1 MENKKGLFAGIHRDG
16 YTWKDSM
23 IVSIFLF
30 FMMFIAGTG
39 IGLAIGSIIKL
50 FSNGGNAELLE
61 ILGGQLRI
69 SRILDHCV
77 RLPSSRQI
85 R

>member
-30 FMMFIAGTG
+30 FMMIIVGSG
-39 IGLAIGSIIKL
+39 ILKGL
-50 FSNGGNAELLE
+50 ELLKRQRE
-61 ILGGQLRI
+61 R
-69 SRILDHCV
+69 SRDA
-77 RLPSSRQI
+77 R
-85 R
+85 